1 MHSYR
6 ASWLFCLALLIGIFF
21 SFASP
26 RRVDA
31 QTQQRLVENVDI
43 IGNRRLRKDDI
54 LYYIQT
60 RPGDVYNVEQVQ
72 RDYQTLL
79 SLTFFD
85 KTATRVL
92 TENGP
97 RGGVN
102 IIFEVK
108 ELPIIRDMTFDGL
121 KSVQESDVLK
131 AFREK
136 RVGVSKESTY
146 DPVKVRN
153 AMRVIKELLAAGGHP
168 NATVEERTEEVSA
181 TSLAITFVVHEGDRV
196 RVVDIQFEGNTVFS
210 DGALRGS
217 MKYVKEAGLITRFKG
232 SDILDREKL
241 EYDLRL
247 VDNYMRSKGYL
258 QARHGEPRVESV
270 GRRRTGFPVLPLP
283 FLSSV
288 DEGLRVTVPIVEGK
302 VYRLGEFKVE
312 GNSIFSEAQIRAVV
326 GLNQGDIADGEKVSK
341 GLFENLKKFYG
352 QQGFIEYTAE
362 PVPTFKDNPQNPNE
376 GIVDFTVT
384 IEEGKQFTLRR
395 LEFVGNT
402 FTRDNVLRREV
413 LINEGD
419 IYNDAYWEYSVVK
432 LNQLGYFNPID
443 KDKDVDRRTND
454 EEATVDLSLKVSER
468 GRQQISFNG
477 GISGIGGSFFGL
489 EYSTNNLLGR
499 GEVLSFNLAAGNR
512 QRSFQFS
519 FTEPYIKDRP
529 ISAGFSIFAFTQKFF
544 GEGTFLSQNLSAQQ
558 DLLNSSFN
566 FNDINEQ
573 NLFTRD
579 SYGGSL
585 FVSAPLSEFYR
596 KRRFTQFSRVG
607 ASYQLSLSSV
617 KDPEVNQN
625 PNNSSAFIPVIY
637 TQPNILTSRGTL
649 TFTYDT
655 RNASIDPTSGRELS
669 TAIAVAGL
677 GGDVRTYQPT
687 ISYTQ
692 FFPMRRKKSK
702 HPEVF
707 GFRVIAGTV
716 GSFAT
721 TEKVRTANSLAFVDG
736 VPIFERFFLGD
747 EFTIRGYNVRSIG
760 PISPV
765 DTFIT
770 SRNVVLAENAAGNP
784 IAIPGLPQ
792 SAASL
797 GTFTGTS
804 GANVAQLPRSF
815 TSIGGDTQVLANLE
829 YRIPIISDMVSLAAF
844 ADVGSAFN
852 IRTKNDQTF
861 SSNFIADQPFLS
873 TVGVISCPRFQTG
886 GLLLPIPISLS
897 SLALC
902 NNNTL
907 ASSGFFS
914 LVARDNRIVSQA
926 ELEEARRLDAGDPFT
941 GLPPGFQPVFLRGE
955 AQTNSVVKLSQSL
968 FDSFSDYRSSLGMEV
983 RVQVPVINVPFR
995 LIFAYNPN
1003 ARPNQ
1008 VIDGFPFFFNEK
1020 KRVIRFSVGRTF

>member
-6 ASWLFCLALLIGIFF
+6 ASWLFCFGLLLGIFV
-21 SFASP
+21 SFATP
-26 RRVDA
+26 PGVTA
-31 QTQQRLVENVDI
+31 QTQQRLVENVEI

-60 RPGDVYNVEQVQ
+60 RPGDVYNVDQVQ

-108 ELPIIRDMTFDGL
+108 ELPIIRDLTFSGL
-121 KSVQESDVLK
+121 KSVPESDVLK
-131 AFREK
+131 AFRER

-146 DPVKVRN
+146 DPVKVRT
-153 AMRVIKELLAAGGHP
+153 AMRVIKELLSASGHP

-181 TSLAITFVVHEGDRV
+181 TSLAIEFVINEGDRV
-196 RVVDIQFEGNTVFS
+196 RVVEIQFEGNQVFS
-210 DGALRGS
+210 DGSLRGA

-232 SDILDREKL
+232 TDILDREKL

-258 QARHGEPRVESV
+258 QARHGEPRVESI
-270 GRRRTGFPVLPLP
+270 GPRRTGFPILPLP
-283 FLSSV
+283 FISSV
-288 DEGLRVTVPIVEGK
+288 DEGLRITVPIVEGK

-312 GNSIFSEAQIRAVV
+312 GNSIFSEQQIRSVI

-529 ISAGFSIFAFTQKFF
+529 ISAGFSVFAFSQKFF
-544 GEGTFLSQNLSAQQ
+544 GEGTFLSQNIGAQQ
-558 DLLNSSFN
+558 DLLTGGFN
-566 FNDINEQ
+566 FNEINER

-579 SYGGSL
+579 SYGGSI

-617 KDPEVNQN
+617 KDPESNTD
-625 PNNSSAFIPVIY
+625 PNNPALFIPVVY
-637 TQPNILTSRGTL
+637 RQPNILTSRGTL
-649 TFTYDT
+649 TFSYDT
-655 RNASIDPTSGRELS
+655 RNASIDPTSGREFS
-669 TAIAVAGL
+669 VAIALAGL

-687 ISYTQ
+687 LSYTQ
-692 FFPMRRKKSK
+692 FFPMRRKKSR

-707 GFRVIAGTV
+707 GFRIIAGTV
-716 GSFAT
+716 GSFAI
-721 TEKVRTANSLAFVDG
+721 TEKVRNANSLAFVDG

-747 EFTIRGYNVRSIG
+747 EFTIRGYNVRSIS

-770 SRNVVLAENAAGNP
+770 SQNVILAENPSGNP
-784 IAIPGLPQ
+784 IVIPGLPQ
-792 SAASL
+792 AAAAL

-804 GANVAQLPRSF
+804 GSNVAALPRTF
-815 TSIGGDTQVLANLE
+815 TSVGGDTQVLANLE
-829 YRIPIISDMVSLAAF
+829 YRIPIIGDTVSLAAF
-844 ADVGSAFN
+844 ADIGSAFN
-852 IRTKNDQTF
+852 LRSKSDQTF
-861 SSNFIADQPFLS
+861 SSEFLPDQPFLS
-873 TVGVISCPRFQTG
+873 TVGVLTCDRFQIG
-886 GLLLPIPISLS
+886 GLPIQVPISLS

-902 NNNTL
+902 NNPTL

-926 ELEEARRLDAGDPFT
+926 ELELARRLSDNDPIT
-941 GLPPGFQPVFLRGE
+941 GLPIGFQPVFLRGD
-955 AQTNSVVKLSQSL
+955 AQTNSVVRLSDSL
-968 FDSFSDYRSSLGMEV
+968 FAKLGDYRSSLGMEV

-1003 ARPNQ
+1003 ARENQ

-1020 KRVIRFSVGRTF
+1020 KRVVRFSVGRTF

>member
-6 ASWLFCLALLIGIFF
+6 AFWLFFLSLLAGITAFHVTPGR
-21 SFASP
+21 AQ
-26 RRVDA
+26 
-31 QTQQRLVENVDI
+31 QTQPPQQRIVENVDI

-60 RPGDVYNVEQVQ
+60 RPGDPYNVEQVQ

-108 ELPIIRDMTFDGL
+108 ELPIIRDLTFEGL
-121 KSVQESDVLK
+121 KSVAESDVLK
-131 AFREK
+131 AFRER
-136 RVGVSKESTY
+136 RVGVSKESIY

-181 TSLAITFVVHEGDRV
+181 TSLAITFHVEEGDRV
-196 RVVDIQFEGNTVFS
+196 RVVDVEFEGNTVFS
-210 DGALRGS
+210 DGQLRGA
-217 MKYVKEAGLITRFKG
+217 MKYVKEAGLITRFK
-232 SDILDREKL
+232 SKDILDREKL

-270 GRRRTGFPVLPLP
+270 GRRRTGFPILPLP

-288 DEGLRVTVPIVEGK
+288 DEGLKVTVPITEGK

-312 GNSIFSEAQIRAVV
+312 GNSIFSENQIRAVI
-326 GLNQGDIADGEKVSK
+326 GLNKGDIADGEKVSK

-362 PVPTFKDNPQNPNE
+362 TVPTFKDNPANPNE
-376 GIVDFTVT
+376 GVVDFTVT

-413 LINEGD
+413 LINEGV

-529 ISAGFSIFAFTQKFF
+529 ISAGFSLFAFSQKFF
-544 GEGTFLSQNLSAQQ
+544 GEGTFLSQNLNAQQ
-558 DLLNSSFN
+558 DLLNSAFN
-566 FNDINEQ
+566 LNDINEE

-579 SYGGSL
+579 SYGGSIY
-585 FVSAPLSEFYR
+585 VSAPLSEFYR

-617 KDPEVNQN
+617 KDPAANAN
-625 PNNSSAFIPVIY
+625 PSNTSTFIPIVY
-637 TQPNILTSRGTL
+637 RQPNILTSRGTL

-655 RNASIDPTSGRELS
+655 RNASVDPTQGRELS
-669 TAIAVAGL
+669 IAVAVAGF
-677 GGDVRTYQPT
+677 GGDVRTYEPT
-687 ISYTQ
+687 LSYTQ
-692 FFPMRRKKSK
+692 FFPMRRKRSP

-707 GFRVIAGTV
+707 GFRILAGTV

-721 TEKVRTANSLAFVDG
+721 SAKVRGANSLAFVDG

-747 EFTIRGYNVRSIG
+747 EFTIRGYNVRSIS
-760 PISPV
+760 PIAPV

-770 SRNVVLAENAAGNP
+770 SRNVVLAENPTQTP
-784 IAIPGLPQ
+784 IPVTGLSTGAINLGL
-792 SAASL
+792 
-797 GTFTGTS
+797 FTGTS
-804 GANVAQLPRSF
+804 GANVALLPRSF
-815 TSIGGDTQVLANLE
+815 TSVGGDTQVLANLE
-829 YRIPIISDMVSLAAF
+829 YRIPIIGDAVSLAAF
-844 ADVGSAFN
+844 ADIGNAFN
-852 IRTKNDQTF
+852 LRSKSDQSF
-861 SSNFIADQPFLS
+861 SSEFLTDQPFLGSVGS
-873 TVGVISCPRFQTG
+873 TSCPRFSSG
-886 GLLLPIPISLS
+886 GLALPVPISLS

-902 NNNTL
+902 NNANL
-907 ASSGFFS
+907 AFGPSFG
-914 LVARDNRIVSQA
+914 LVARDSRIISQA
-926 ELEEARRLDAGDPFT
+926 ELEKARRLDGDPST
-941 GLPPGFQPVFLRGE
+941 GFHT
-955 AQTNSVVKLSQSL
+955 AC
-968 FDSFSDYRSSLGMEV
+968 
-983 RVQVPVINVPFR
+983 
-995 LIFAYNPN
+995 
-1003 ARPNQ
+1003 
-1008 VIDGFPFFFNEK
+1008 
-1020 KRVIRFSVGRTF
+1020 

>member
-1 MHSYR
+1 MPMHSYR
-6 ASWLFCLALLIGIFF
+6 ALWLFFLGLFAGLITIF
-21 SFASP
+21 AAAGQ
-26 RRVDA
+26 VKA
-31 QTQQRLVENVDI
+31 QQTQPQRLVENVDI

-60 RPGDVYNVEQVQ
+60 RPGDPFSEAQIQ
-72 RDYQTLL
+72 RDYTTLL

-85 KTATRVL
+85 KTATRVF

-102 IIFEVK
+102 VIFEVK
-108 ELPIIRDMTFDGL
+108 ELPIIRDLTFEGL

-131 AFREK
+131 AFRER
-136 RVGVSKESTY
+136 RVGVSKENIY
-146 DPVKVRN
+146 DPVKIRA
-153 AMRVIKELLAAGGHP
+153 AMRTIKELLSAGGHP
-168 NATVEERTEEVSA
+168 NATVEEETEEVSA
-181 TSLAITFVVHEGDRV
+181 TSLAVNFKIDEGDRV
-196 RVVDIQFEGNTVFS
+196 RVVEIQFEGNQVFS
-210 DGALRGS
+210 DGSLRGA
-217 MKYVKEAGLITRFKG
+217 MKYVKEAGLVSRFK
-232 SDILDREKL
+232 SLDILDREKL

-270 GRRRTGFPVLPLP
+270 GRRRTGFPILPLP
-283 FLSSV
+283 LISSV
-288 DEGLRVTVPIVEGK
+288 DEGLRVTVPIIEGK

-312 GNSIFSEAQIRAVV
+312 GNSIFSEAQIKAVI
-326 GLNQGDIADGEKVSK
+326 GLNKGDVADGEKVTK

-362 PVPTFKDNPQNPNE
+362 PVPTFHDNPQNPNE
-376 GIVDFTVT
+376 GVVDFTVT

-432 LNQLGYFNPID
+432 LNQTGYFNPID

-499 GEVLSFNLAAGNR
+499 GEVLSFVMAAGNR

-529 ISAGFSIFAFTQKFF
+529 ISAGFSVFAFSQKFF
-544 GEGTFLSQNLSAQQ
+544 GEGTFLSQNVEAQQ
-558 DLLNSSFN
+558 DLLNQQFN
-566 FNDINEQ
+566 LQDIDET

-579 SYGGSL
+579 SYGGSIFL
-585 FVSAPLSEFYR
+585 SAPLSEFYR

-617 KDPEVNQN
+617 KDPEGNTD
-625 PNNSSAFIPVIY
+625 PSSQRFIPVIY
-637 TQPNILTSRGTL
+637 RQPNILTSRITT
-649 TFTYDT
+649 TFSYDT

-669 TAIAVAGL
+669 AAIAVAGL
-677 GGDVRTYQPT
+677 FGDVRTYQPT
-687 ISYTQ
+687 ISYTH
-692 FFPMRRKKSK
+692 FIPVRRKKSPR
-702 HPEVF
+702 PEVF
-707 GFRVIAGTV
+707 GFRIIAGTV
-716 GSFAT
+716 GSFAIT
-721 TEKVRTANSLAFVDG
+721 DKVKNANSLAFVDG
-736 VPIFERFFLGD
+736 IPIFERYFLGD
-747 EFTIRGYNVRSIG
+747 EFTIRGYNVRSIS
-760 PISPV
+760 PIAPV

-770 SRNVVLAENAAGNP
+770 SRNVVFSSTGAGD
-784 IAIPGLPQ
+784 IEQVPGLPPQ
-792 SAASL
+792 AAITL
-797 GTFTGTS
+797 GTFTGAS
-804 GANVAQLPRSF
+804 GSNVVSLRRSF
-815 TSIGGDTQVLANLE
+815 TSVGGDAQLLGNFE
-829 YRIPIISDMVSLAAF
+829 YRIPIIGDAVSLAAF
-844 ADVGSAFN
+844 ADIGTAFN
-852 IRTKNDQTF
+852 LRSKTDQAF
-861 SSNFIADQPFLS
+861 SSEFLPDQPFLS
-873 TVGVISCPRFQTG
+873 NVGVVPCPRFGQDAP
-886 GLLLPIPISLS
+886 LSLS
-897 SLALC
+897 TLALC
-902 NNNTL
+902 SNTNL
-907 ASSGFFS
+907 AASPFLS
-914 LVARDNRIVSQA
+914 LVARDNRIVTQA
-926 ELEEARRLDAGDPFT
+926 ELEAAQIGDVNPIT
-941 GLPPGFQPVFLRGE
+941 QLPRGFQPVFLRGE
-955 AQTNSVVKLSQSL
+955 AQTNSVVRLSESL
-968 FDSFSDYRSSLGMEV
+968 FDSISDYRSSLGMEV

-1020 KRVIRFSVGRTF
+1020 KRVVRFSVGRTF